1 MGRAFKLFSRPGD
14 GATLVPLPSGI
25 SATWPERE
33 EEIVASQP
41 TGAAESG
48 PPPQAHLWFL
58 ESMDLV
64 NRAMQRTDD
73 LEQVMHDVLDV
84 VLTVLRCDRAWLL
97 HPCDPASP
105 TWSVPMQRIRSDRA
119 GACVRPFEVTDAAIL
134 RSLVQ
139 VVSASPDPVTFGP
152 GALPIPASL
161 ATEFGLQ
168 SQIAMVVR
176 PKVDR
181 PYLFGAHHCG
191 APHTWTAPE
200 QRLFQEIGRRL
211 ADALTGLLV
220 YRDLRESEAR
230 FRTLVEHATD
240 AFYLHDAGGTVL
252 DVNTQACVSLGYT
265 RDELIGMRP
274 TAFDLDTT
282 VSGLAALGPRLD
294 AGEVLTFDT
303 RHRRKDGTTF
313 PVEVRIRPFW
323 QGGHRFAVSLARDM
337 SDRQRT
343 REALTLFRTL
353 IDRANDAIE
362 VVDPATARFL
372 DVNERACLDHGYT
385 RDEYLTLTVPQ
396 IDPLMTPER
405 FAALMDEM
413 RTHGSRVI
421 ESEHRRHDGTTFAVE
436 INLTYIR
443 LDRDYML
450 AVVRDISERR
460 RAERALLESHSLL
473 NAVVDGTSDAVF
485 VKDLHGR
492 YLLMNA
498 AGAAIL
504 GRTVEGVIGQDDWM
518 LFGRDAAALIVEHDR
533 QVLAS
538 GGRHLFEERIADGGV
553 TRIYQSTKNVYRD
566 AQGQIVGLIGVA
578 RDVTDQKRLEEQF
591 RQAQKMEAI
600 GRLAG
605 GIAHDFNNLLTVIN
619 GYGDLVFSQL
629 APGDPNRELL
639 AEVLK
644 SSERAT
650 HLTRQLLAFSRKQ
663 MLQPQVVGLNALL
676 DELRKLMAP
685 LIGEDVDLI
694 FVPDRNL
701 DLVKVDPGQFEQ
713 AIINLVVN
721 ARDAMPSGGRL
732 LIETRN
738 AVVDEGTA
746 TDSRDVRPGAYV
758 MVAVTDSGQGIDPS
772 TRARIFE
779 PFFTTKGPGH
789 GTGLGLAMVYGFVKQ
804 SGGHIEVYSEV
815 GHGTTFKVYLPR
827 AEQGTAAAHPAA
839 TVLEVPRGSETV
851 LLVEDE
857 AGVRNLSRFVLES
870 NGYVVL
876 EARGGADAIALAEA
890 HAGAIDLLVTD
901 VVMPGMSG
909 RQLADALR
917 QVRPAT
923 RVLFMSGYTDE
934 AVLRHGVTGASPAF
948 LQKPFSPIG
957 LARKVREVLDAP
969 GQAG

>member
-1 MGRAFKLFSRPGD
+1 
-14 GATLVPLPSGI
+14 VLPSSRFAGI
-25 SATWPERE
+25 SATWPGRE

-41 TGAAESG
+41 GGTAGSGA
-48 PPPQAHLWFL
+48 PPQAHLWFL

-84 VLTVLRCDRAWLL
+84 VLTVLGCDRAWLL
-97 HPCDPASP
+97 YPCDPASAS
-105 TWSVPMQRIRSDRA
+105 WAVPMQRVRPDRT
-119 GACVRPFEVTDAAIL
+119 GACVRAFEIADAAIF
-134 RSLVQ
+134 RALVQ
-139 VVSASPDPVTFGP
+139 TVSASADPVTFGP
-152 GALPIPASL
+152 GAVPIPPPL
-161 ATEFGLQ
+161 AADFGLQ

-176 PKVDR
+176 PKVGR
-181 PYLFGAHHCG
+181 PYLFGAHHCV
-191 APHTWTAPE
+191 APHAWTAAE

-240 AFYLHDAGGTVL
+240 AFYLHDADGTVL
-252 DVNTQACVSLGYT
+252 DVNTQACASLGYT
-265 RDELIGMRP
+265 RDELIGMQP

-282 VSGLAALGPRLD
+282 AAVLADLGPRLD
-294 AGEVLTFDT
+294 AGEVLTLDT

-323 QGGHRFAVSLARDM
+323 QGDRRFAVSLARDLT
-337 SDRQRT
+337 DRQRT
-343 REALTLFRTL
+343 REALALFRTL
-353 IDRANDAIE
+353 VDRANDAIE
-362 VVDPATARFL
+362 VVDPVTARFL

-385 RDEYLTLTVPQ
+385 RAEYLTLTVPQ
-396 IDPLMTPER
+396 IDPLFTPER

-413 RTHGSRVI
+413 RGTGSRVI
-421 ESEHRRHDGTTFAVE
+421 ASEHRRKNGTTFAVE
-436 INLTYIR
+436 INLTYIQ
-443 LDRDYML
+443 LDRDYLL
-450 AVVRDISERR
+450 AVVRDVSERR
-460 RAERALLESHSLL
+460 RAERALLESHTLL

-485 VKDLHGR
+485 VKDLNGR

-498 AGAAIL
+498 AGAAML
-504 GRTVEGVIGQDDWM
+504 GRTADGVIGEDDWT
-518 LFGRDAAALIVEHDR
+518 LFGRDAAPSIVEHDR
-533 QVLAS
+533 QVMAS
-538 GGRHLFEERIADGGV
+538 GGRHLFEERITENGA

-629 APGDPNRELL
+629 EAGDPNRELL

-644 SSERAT
+644 SSERAS

-676 DELRKLMAP
+676 DELRKLMVP
-685 LIGEDVDLI
+685 LIGEDIDLI
-694 FVPDRNL
+694 FVPDRDL
-701 DLVKVDPGQFEQ
+701 DLVKVDPAQFEQ

-721 ARDAMPSGGRL
+721 ARDAMPAGGRL

-738 AVVDEGTA
+738 AVVEAGTV
-746 TDSRDVRPGAYV
+746 TDSRDVRPGDYV
-758 MVAVTDSGQGIDPS
+758 MVAVTDSGQGIDPG

-779 PFFTTKGPGH
+779 PFFTTKGPGQ

-804 SGGHIEVYSEV
+804 SGGHIEVYSEP

-827 AEQGTAAAHPAA
+827 AEQGTATARAVT
-839 TVLEVPRGSETV
+839 TVLEVPRGTETV

-857 AGVRNLSRFVLES
+857 AGVRNLSRFVLAS
-870 NGYVVL
+870 NGYTVL
-876 EARGGADAIALAEA
+876 EARGGAEALAVAET
-890 HAGAIDLLVTD
+890 HPGGIDLLVTD
-901 VVMPGMSG
+901 VVMPGTSG
-909 RQLADALR
+909 RQLADALHL
-917 QVRPAT
+917 VRPAT

-934 AVLRHGVTGASPAF
+934 AVLRHGVTDASPAF

-969 GQAG
+969 AQAG